1 MSISDTDRALVLET
15 FRAEAADHLRR
26 IEEMLVTL
34 EARASDPE
42 LLQEIFRAV
51 HSLKG
56 DAAMVGFP
64 EIADFAHAVEDL
76 LDLLRERNASIAP
89 ATVTLL
95 LRAVDVLRAMLSG
108 ETAPRDL
115 ESTRQALL
123 HASEAASEAGAAAAP
138 EATASD
144 ASAGS
149 VETRTL
155 RIDVAKLD
163 RMLDLTGE
171 IAIARG
177 RITQMLGALPNGLGR
192 EILEAQLGAERLQ
205 LELQEQVTKARMVPV
220 GPFFRQYGRTVRD
233 LAHAHGKMVRLQIE
247 GEDVEVDTRV
257 VERLRDPL
265 THMLRNAIDHGIESS
280 ELRAALGK
288 APEGCVTLRAAHDG
302 GSIVIE
308 VADDG
313 AGFNRARIAARVRDQ
328 NLAPH
333 PDTLSDSE
341 LLGFVF
347 APGFSTAETVTD
359 LSGRGVGMD
368 IVRHNIDALRGTIDI
383 ASVEDQG
390 STITVRLPLTLAIID
405 GFGVRVG
412 AETYVVPLDC
422 VLECIALPRELH
434 EDGSGNGVVNLRG
447 EPLPFL
453 RLRDHLLVPGDRPR
467 REHVVVVQHAGERA
481 GLAVD
486 DLLGERQA
494 VIKALGST
502 LENLRGLAGSTILG
516 DGRVALILDVPA
528 LLREAITVSQSTPN
542 AAVRL
547 TTASTLS

>member
-1 MSISDTDRALVLET
+1 MPLSDTDRALVLET

-34 EARASDPE
+34 ETRANDPE

-64 EIADFAHAVEDL
+64 DIADFAHVVEDL
-76 LDLLRERNASIAP
+76 LDQLRERNASIEP

-95 LRAVDVLRAMLSG
+95 LRAVDVLRALMNG
-108 ETAPRDL
+108 ETVPADL
-115 ESTRQALL
+115 EPTRQALIQAC
-123 HASEAASEAGAAAAP
+123 ASAPERADAAAP
-138 EATASD
+138 EAAASD
-144 ASAGS
+144 ATAST

-177 RITQMLGALPNGLGR
+177 RITQMLGALPDGVGR
-192 EILEAQLGAERLQ
+192 EILEAHLGAERLQ
-205 LELQEQVTKARMVPV
+205 FELQEQVTKARMVPV

-233 LAHAHGKMVRLQIE
+233 LAHAHGKSVRLRIE

-265 THMLRNAIDHGIESS
+265 THMLRNAVDHGIEST

-288 APEGCVTLRAAHDG
+288 SPEGTVTLRAAHDG

-308 VADDG
+308 VRDDG
-313 AGFNRARIAARVRDQ
+313 AGFNRARIAERARATG
-328 NLAPH
+328 LATQPELL
-333 PDTLSDSE
+333 PDAE

-347 APGFSTAETVTD
+347 APGFSTAETITD

-368 IVRHNIDALRGTIDI
+368 VVRHNIDALRGAIDL
-383 ASVEDQG
+383 ASVEGEG
-390 STITVRLPLTLAIID
+390 SSVTIRLPLTLAIIE
-405 GFGVRVG
+405 GFGVGVG
-412 AETYVVPLDC
+412 AETFVVPLDA
-422 VLECIALPRELH
+422 VLECLALPRETH
-434 EDGSGNGVVNLRG
+434 DDGAGNGVLNLRG
-447 EPLPFL
+447 EPLPFV
-453 RLRDHLLVPGDRPR
+453 RLRDRLAVPGARPA
-467 REHVVVVQHAGERA
+467 REHVLVVHHAGGRA

-486 DLLGERQA
+486 ALHGERQA
-494 VIKALGST
+494 VIKSLGTT
-502 LENLRGLAGSTILG
+502 LDAVPGLAGSTILG

-528 LLREAITVSQSTPN
+528 LLRDAISL
-542 AAVRL
+542 A
-547 TTASTLS
+547 ASTSASSTLFQGKTP

>member
-1 MSISDTDRALVLET
+1 MSLSDRDRALVLET
-15 FRAEAADHLRR
+15 FRAEAGDHLRR
-26 IEEMLVTL
+26 LEEMLVAL
-34 EARASDPE
+34 ESRTHDAE

-64 EIADFAHAVEDL
+64 EIAEFAHRVEDL
-76 LDLLRERNASIAP
+76 LDALRDGLVAVDADM
-89 ATVTLL
+89 VTLL
-95 LRAVDVLRAMLSG
+95 LRAVDVLRALMIG
-108 ETAPRDL
+108 DTPADL
-115 ESTRQALL
+115 DPVRAAL
-123 HASEAASEAGAAAAP
+123 AAARAGAGPAEAGEAAR
-138 EATASD
+138 D
-144 ASAGS
+144 
-149 VETRTL
+149 VETTAGPTENRTL

-177 RITQMLGALPNGLGR
+177 RIAQMLGALPDGLGR
-192 EILEAQLGAERLQ
+192 DILEAHLGAERLQ

-220 GPFFRQYGRTVRD
+220 GPLFRQYGRTVRD
-233 LAHAHGKMVRLQIE
+233 LAHAHGKSVRLEIE

-265 THMLRNAIDHGIESS
+265 THMLRNAIDHGIESA
-280 ELRAALGK
+280 ELRAALEK
-288 APEGCVTLRAAHDG
+288 PTEGCVTLRAAHDG

-308 VADDG
+308 VSDDG
-313 AGFNRARIAARVRDQ
+313 AGFNRSRIAQRLRDTG
-328 NLAPH
+328 LVPH
-333 PDTLSDSE
+333 PEALSDGE

-383 ASVEDQG
+383 ASVEGVG

-405 GFGVRVG
+405 GFGVGVG
-412 AETYVVPLDC
+412 TETYVIPLDC
-422 VLECIALPRELH
+422 VLECIALPRETH
-434 EDGSGNGVVNLRG
+434 EDGAGNGVVNLRG
-447 EPLPFL
+447 EPLPFV
-453 RLRDHLLVPGDRPR
+453 RLRDRLSVPGEQPR
-467 REHVVVVQHAGERA
+467 REHVVVVQHAGSRA

-486 DLLGERQA
+486 TLYGERQA
-494 VIKALGST
+494 VIKSLGTT
-502 LENLRGLAGSTILG
+502 LDAVRGLSGSTILG

-528 LLREAITVSQSTPN
+528 LLASTTHR
-542 AAVRL
+542 AAVRT
-547 TTASTLS
+547 TTASTIS